1 MNCRQVGGV
10 PHYQKQPS
18 DSSDV
23 HRGNAMLTR
32 ILLLSGSI
40 SSGKSTLGKGL
51 IETYGGA
58 VLKTKQVI
66 KVLKLKVADD
76 RDSLQKAGEA
86 LDRST
91 GGRWVQQALIRLIAE
106 NPDAEAIVVDSVRI
120 SEQID
125 AIRQS
130 FG

>member
-1 MNCRQVGGV
+1 
-10 PHYQKQPS
+10 
-18 DSSDV
+18 
-23 HRGNAMLTR
+23 MLAR

-76 RDSLQKAGEA
+76 RDSQRWTGQQEVDGSSRPLSSLSQK
-86 LDRST
+86 
-91 GGRWVQQALIRLIAE
+91 IRMPKPL
-106 NPDAEAIVVDSVRI
+106 
-120 SEQID
+120 
-125 AIRQS
+125 
-130 FG
+130 

>member
-1 MNCRQVGGV
+1 MNCHQVDSV
-10 PHYQKQPS
+10 RYYQKQPS

-23 HRGNAMLTR
+23 HRGNVMLAR

-106 NPDAEAIVVDSVRI
+106 NPDPDPIVVDPVRI
-120 SEQID
+120 SDHID
-125 AIRQS
+125 ATPQS
-130 FG
+130 S